1 MVEMSC
7 AEHDRYAAGSQF
19 ITHTIGR
26 VLSQLNLKTTP
37 INTKGYESLL
47 QLTRNTVSD
56 SFDLYYGLFMYNIN
70 ATEQLD
76 NLERAFESVRQMLYG
91 RLHDLLQKQIVERV
105 PMTTISSGKL
115 ENSRS
120 NSFAAPPLSPIITEE
135 NKHVSSITSVA
146 SPTRI
151 LQHTASS
158 IGQ

>member
-47 QLTRNTVSD
+47 QLTHNTVSD

-91 RLHDLLQKQIVERV
+91 RLHDLLRKQIVERV
-105 PMTTISSGKL
+105 PVTTIS
-115 ENSRS
+115 
-120 NSFAAPPLSPIITEE
+120 
-135 NKHVSSITSVA
+135 
-146 SPTRI
+146 
-151 LQHTASS
+151 
-158 IGQ
+158 

>member
-70 ATEQLD
+70 ATEQASTL
-76 NLERAFESVRQMLYG
+76 S
-91 RLHDLLQKQIVERV
+91 RLHMMHHSYPYQIIVE
-105 PMTTISSGKL
+105 
-115 ENSRS
+115 
-120 NSFAAPPLSPIITEE
+120 
-135 NKHVSSITSVA
+135 HVHDIW
-146 SPTRI
+146 
-151 LQHTASS
+151 
-158 IGQ
+158 